1 MFSGQHDI
9 DQDPQS
15 IDIGGRVRLGQ
26 AVLFRRGESGG
37 AENLGIGFMTGLVKP
52 GGVKI
57 DQDRIGTAKHNVF
70 RFYIPV
76 YRAHGMEYPERAA
89 ELFYDRFCFLRR
101 KQGVLQKNP
110 HIVALDIFL
119 QHQILIAVGSNLQ
132 SFGKVW
138 TFIA

>member
-37 AENLGIGFMTGLVKP
+37 AENLGIGFMTGLVKT

-70 RFYIPV
+70 RFYIRCTAPMEWNTQSARQSCFTIV
-76 YRAHGMEYPERAA
+76 FVSSGVNRASCRRIPILSPWIYSSSTRVLSPSEATSRVLG
-89 ELFYDRFCFLRR
+89 RF
-101 KQGVLQKNP
+101 G
-110 HIVALDIFL
+110 H
-119 QHQILIAVGSNLQ
+119 S
-132 SFGKVW
+132 
-138 TFIA
+138 